1 MRQKELQEA
10 AERALSERTSVL
22 TDLDKRSRE
31 IFRQIVQSYIT
42 TGDPA
47 GSRNISRALPMTLS
61 PASVRNIMSDLE
73 ELGLI
78 YAPHTSAGRLPTETG
93 LRLFVDALL
102 EIGDLNDAERTQIQ
116 SQLSGNAG
124 DRGLE
129 DMLSETGEM
138 LSGLANCAG
147 VVLTDKQTKRLKQIE
162 FVSLDPKKTLAVLVA
177 EDGSVENRVVNL
189 PEGMPASVLVSAA
202 NYLNSRIAGKT
213 LADARRQIEA
223 ELTGRKAELDELTTK
238 MVQQGLATWSGPD
251 DGNKN
256 LIVRGRSHLLDDLTA
271 LDDLER
277 IRKLFDDLEAKQ
289 DLIDVLTHAERA
301 EGVRIFI
308 GSENQL
314 FSLSGS
320 SMVVAPFKDSD
331 RNIVGVLGVIGPT
344 RLNYAR
350 IIPMVDYT
358 AKLIGHML
366 P

>member
-1 MRQKELQEA
+1 MREKELQEA
-10 AERALSERTSVL
+10 VQQATHDARPVLVDMDERA
-22 TDLDKRSRE
+22 RE
-31 IFRQIVQSYIT
+31 IFRQIVQSYLM
-42 TGDPA
+42 TGDPS

-78 YAPHTSAGRLPTETG
+78 YAPHTSAGRLPTDTG

-102 EIGDLNDAERTQIQ
+102 EIGDLSQAERSHIK
-116 SQLSGNAG
+116 SQLSGSAG
-124 DRGLE
+124 ERGLE
-129 DMLSETGEM
+129 DVLNETGEM
-138 LSGLANCAG
+138 LSGLAQCAG

-162 FVSLDPKKTLAVLVA
+162 FVALKPNKTLAILVA
-177 EDGSVENRVVNL
+177 EDGSVENRIVDL
-189 PEGMPASVLVSAA
+189 PEGMPASVLTQAA
-202 NYLNSRIAGKT
+202 NYLNARIAGKT
-213 LADARRQIEA
+213 LNDARRHIEA
-223 ELTGRKAELDELTTK
+223 ELTSRKAELDELTAK
-238 MVQQGLATWSGPD
+238 MVRQGLATWSGAE
-251 DGNKN
+251 DGERN

-289 DLIDVLTHAERA
+289 DLIEVLMHAERA
-301 EGVRIFI
+301 DGVRIFI
-308 GSENQL
+308 GAENKL

-358 AKLIGHML
+358 AKVIGHML